1 LKLIYLLF
9 VISVGLLI
17 SASSSLSIVLAV
29 PTHFA
34 HTHSDCEDE
43 HNGDGSLKSEYVCCM
58 TFYNEKG
65 EQIGDME
72 CTPYCLKDGAYS
84 DAYCSAR
91 KNLEG
96 TFNPDITGG
105 AGAGILQD
113 ENKNNS
119 KDTNIGNAG
128 VLQDRST
135 TNNSNNISKSF
146 GKGGSPLIDKNKLGG
161 SGTGVSPYIGDS
173 STWCKNIGGEMT
185 CTCRGGT
192 DCLHCGVYTG
202 LPCTDT
208 SKLPGFTK

>member
-1 LKLIYLLF
+1 MPLI
-9 VISVGLLI
+9 LLI
-17 SASSSLSIVLAV
+17 SIILVATLFVSSAIFVSGIPGGHTEIDCDYEYYKTGERKWQQCCVTDYDHDGVQSGTPECFVECFNKDADRVDCKKVL
-29 PTHFA
+29 
-34 HTHSDCEDE
+34 
-43 HNGDGSLKSEYVCCM
+43 M
-58 TFYNEKG
+58 
-65 EQIGDME
+65 
-72 CTPYCLKDGAYS
+72 
-84 DAYCSAR
+84 
-91 KNLEG
+91 EG